1 MINSLESLSFVALA
15 LIFVITLLLFFRRR
29 STLLLP
35 PGPRGYPVI
44 GNMFDMPSLQDQAWL
59 KFAQW
64 GRKYGTV
71 ILDRIVGWLL
81 NNQNFDRRNFVCH
94 GLGPNDRGVEFCQEH
109 K

>member
-71 ILDRIVGWLL
+71 ILDRIVG
-81 NNQNFDRRNFVCH
+81 
-94 GLGPNDRGVEFCQEH
+94 
-109 K
+109 